1 MPHGGAEKG
10 LGPRLRRARRDD
22 IGVLAAVTGGPE
34 AGRIRCL
41 RRILGSLASDVY
53 LALDGAGPRGVV
65 MVAYHRSIARG
76 GLVGTVDVLASLD
89 PPGAVLSRE
98 VGGLLL
104 DCVLERARRRGC
116 VSIEAACE
124 DEGLSALF
132 ASAGFEGFAARRSL
146 PLRIGDATKV
156 GGSGRRPEPG
166 ES

>member
-1 MPHGGAEKG
+1 
-10 LGPRLRRARRDD
+10 
-22 IGVLAAVTGGPE
+22 VTGGPE

-89 PPGAVLSRE
+89 PTGAVLSRE